1 MLMKATKFCKQKCYF
16 LTFFCP
22 ADDTVHI
29 NWYYYYV
36 EKAPEQYPANR
47 KRPS

>member
-22 ADDTVHI
+22 ADDPMAL
-29 NWYYYYV
+29 N
-36 EKAPEQYPANR
+36 
-47 KRPS
+47 